1 MINHKIRKAI
11 KKDVKDILRLLI
23 ELAIFE
29 KEPDAVKITEEEL
42 IKDGFGDRPRFEC
55 FLAEVENEIV
65 GLAFFTERYSTWVG
79 DTLHLEDL
87 IVTKSRRGNGVGSLL
102 FSKFINYAYSLRVK
116 RIEWAVLDW
125 NVNAIEFYEKNGA
138 KILSD
143 WRVAQMDEDSI
154 KKFCSNESI

>member
-1 MINHKIRKAI
+1 MSVLIRDAVQNDMKQVLMLI
-11 KKDVKDILRLLI
+11 K
-23 ELAIFE
+23 ELAKFE
-29 KEPDAVKITEEEL
+29 KEPNAVILNEEQL
-42 IKDGFGDRPRFEC
+42 VRDGFSKNPKFKC
-55 FLAEVENEIV
+55 FVAESNNEII
-65 GLAFFTERYSTWVG
+65 GLALGYPRYSTWKGV
-79 DTLHLEDL
+79 TMHLEDL

-102 FSKFINYAYSLRVK
+102 FSKFINYAHSLRVK

-154 KKFCSNESI
+154 KKFCNNESI

>member
-1 MINHKIRKAI
+1 MNVLVRDAVQNDMKQVLMLI
-11 KKDVKDILRLLI
+11 K
-23 ELAIFE
+23 ELAKFE
-29 KEPDAVKITEEEL
+29 KEPNAVILNEEQL
-42 IKDGFGDRPRFEC
+42 VRDGFSKNPKFKC
-55 FLAEVENEIV
+55 FVAESNNEII
-65 GLAFFTERYSTWVG
+65 GMALGYPRYSTWKGV
-79 DTLHLEDL
+79 TMHLEDL

-102 FSKFINYAYSLRVK
+102 FSKFINYAHSLRVK

-154 KKFCSNESI
+154 KKFCNNESI

>member
-1 MINHKIRKAI
+1 MSILIRDAVQNDMKQVLMLI
-11 KKDVKDILRLLI
+11 K
-23 ELAIFE
+23 ELAKFE
-29 KEPDAVKITEEEL
+29 KEPNAVILNEEQL
-42 IKDGFGDRPRFEC
+42 VRDGFSKNPKFKCFVAESNNEIIGMALGYPRF
-55 FLAEVENEIV
+55 
-65 GLAFFTERYSTWVG
+65 STWKGV
-79 DTLHLEDL
+79 TMHLEDL

-102 FSKFINYAYSLRVK
+102 FSKFINYAHSLRVK

-154 KKFCSNESI
+154 KKFCNNESI